1 MNQESLNF
9 AHDNFAIVGV
19 APTHGQAIYL
29 L

>member
-9 AHDNFAIVGV
+9 AHGNFAIVGV
-19 APTHGQAIYL
+19 APTYGQIIYL